1 MRNVEHL
8 TKIYVLKVT
17 LGVTSE
23 SCFYT
28 LHVRSLKYKRPK
40 TTYEVFTAQV
50 TSTLLYVFPHV
61 FISETT
67 KKIQLKVA
75 LTLEKYHSEELDIDD
90 RLILKFI
97 AIYM

>member
-1 MRNVEHL
+1 MKL
-8 TKIYVLKVT
+8 T

-23 SCFYT
+23 SGFYT
-28 LHVRSLKYKRPK
+28 SHVRSLKYIRLK
-40 TTYEVFTAQV
+40 TTYEVLTAQV

-61 FISETT
+61 FIFETT

-75 LTLEKYHSEELDIDD
+75 LTPEKYHLEELDVDD

-97 AIYM
+97 AIYV